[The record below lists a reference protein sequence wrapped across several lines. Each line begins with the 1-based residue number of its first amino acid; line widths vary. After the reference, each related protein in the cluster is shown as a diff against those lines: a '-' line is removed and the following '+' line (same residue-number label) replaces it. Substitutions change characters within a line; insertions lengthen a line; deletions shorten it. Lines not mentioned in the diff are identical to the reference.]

1 MTWIWTLM
9 KSNAAGTLKTDKLKR
24 IMSTY
29 KETYI
34 KGCDILKAAGI
45 TEYELDA
52 RLLLEHIMGTDRN
65 TLLAHPEMEVSEDN
79 EDLYI
84 RMVERRKTHIP
95 LQHITGT
102 QDFMGLTFKVSD
114 KVLVPRQDTECLV
127 EEVMTYAEDGM
138 RVLDMCTGSGCI
150 LLSLMHYRFLDGFG
164 CDYSED
170 ALAVA
175 KENARMLETEPRP
188 IFLKSDMFSALGGAG
203 IHETESDGSAASA
216 KPLRDFTGYFDII
229 VSNPPYIRSDVIP
242 TLMDEVRHHD
252 PMMALDGGVDGLD
265 FYRIIAEQAP
275 KYLTNYGRIFLEIG
289 YDQGE
294 AVSKLLMA
302 VGFTDVAV
310 KNDYSGNPRVVIG
323 TFHR

>member
-1 MTWIWTLM
+1 
-9 KSNAAGTLKTDKLKR
+9 
-24 IMSTY
+24 MSTY
-29 KETYI
+29 RETYK

-65 TLLAHPEMEVSEDN
+65 TLLAHPEMEVSDDN

-84 RMVERRKTHIP
+84 RMIERRKSHTP

-138 RVLDMCTGSGCI
+138 RLLDMCTGSGCI
-150 LLSLMHYRFLDGFG
+150 LLSLMHYRFLEGFG
-164 CDYSED
+164 CDLSEE
-170 ALAVA
+170 ALLVA

-188 IFLKSDMFSALGGAG
+188 ILIKSDMFEAFSNEG
-203 IHETESDGSAASA
+203 TE
-216 KPLRDFTGYFDII
+216 KPLRDFSGYFDVI

-242 TLMDEVRHHD
+242 TLMDEVKEHD
-252 PMMALDGGVDGLD
+252 PMMALDGGTDGLD
-265 FYRIIAEQAP
+265 FYRIIAKEAP
-275 KYLTNYGRIFLEIG
+275 KYLTNYGRVFLEIG

-294 AVSKLLMA
+294 AVSKLLTDA
-302 VGFTDVAV
+302 GFTDVTV
-310 KNDYSGNPRVVIG
+310 KNDYGGNPRVVSGIY
-323 TFHR
+323 HR